1 MVRGMKNV
9 DMPFYVPNQIAQFSL
24 TNGFELQRLGLNDLF
39 TAIGY
44 TSAIKDIVTINIQLF
59 QFTLSDQ
66 SLKDTGQDRKA
77 VWVD

>member
-44 TSAIKDIVTINIQLF
+44 TSAIKDIVTINI
-59 QFTLSDQ
+59 
-66 SLKDTGQDRKA
+66 
-77 VWVD
+77 

>member
-9 DMPFYVPNQIAQFSL
+9 DMPFYVLNQIAQFSL

-44 TSAIKDIVTINIQLF
+44 TSGYTIKDIVTINI
-59 QFTLSDQ
+59 
-66 SLKDTGQDRKA
+66 
-77 VWVD
+77 

>member
-44 TSAIKDIVTINIQLF
+44 TSGYTIKDIVTINI
-59 QFTLSDQ
+59 
-66 SLKDTGQDRKA
+66 
-77 VWVD
+77 